1 MRTIGYIST
10 AAFLGA
16 LAAGFAV
23 FVKLLPG
30 HSPLRADAEHVR

>member
-23 FVKLLPG
+23 FVKLLPDI
-30 HSPLRADAEHVR
+30 RRYARMRNM